1 MKINSIIIEN
11 AGLRK
16 TIILNKNKIV
26 SSEIFNKVS
35 SLNLKSQQGSEEF
48 IVKFRNGIFS
58 KCEIKASELKVDAV
72 ERNNTDI
79 GEECTVSFAPF
90 RVADS
95 RLLLKLV
102 YSLKKDGNIIRKHIE
117 LSFDKRGNKSIV
129 LDYIDFESIKF
140 DSSLSSWSI
149 PKQENSHV
157 PGYALEMGQP
167 IYVDSLFFGIEFP
180 AAHNKIADS
189 TTSLCYYSG
198 KKLTEIMSNNLY
210 VSREAVLGASD
221 GKSFPQVQRAFF
233 EYIKTISKP
242 IKLRRQYNSWYDHM
256 LNITRENVYGSFL
269 EIEKAMT
276 DVGEKPLDCYVA
288 DDGWNDYSK
297 GFWGFNEKFPDEL
310 YPFSSLAGA
319 LSSNFGLWLGPR
331 GGYTNDTIKFAR
343 HIEKAGNGYVNK
355 NSKDICVASD
365 KYITKTS
372 ELLLDYQKRFDL
384 NYWKLDGFAQR
395 PCKNKHHDHMTGG
408 YSYMYFYS
416 EVWEKWTAVFDKL
429 YANSK
434 GNYWINLTCYAP
446 PSPWF
451 LRYVSSLWMQIS
463 DDVGFI
469 GKKDQVSDKDRMLS
483 YRDEKYLDFYN
494 IRQFQFPQ
502 RALYN
507 HDPIYGNEAKV
518 SMSDEDFREYLF
530 TMAMRGTCFWELYYS
545 YNMMNKAKWRI
556 NYSVLRFLEDNIDVL
571 ANSVIFGGRPSKSQV
586 YGFSAFS
593 DNEGILC
600 LRNSSATATDYTVR
614 LDEAIGVNKNLIY
627 APSVQILPYSVR
639 GIGDVYSYGDT
650 VKIGLAPYETKII
663 HFGRKTKEL
672 ATEYVTVINSDTVQV
687 TFNQLVNIENI
698 VCEENAIKQ
707 VKLLEDYMS
716 AEITF
721 EKALDN
727 VNSLKLS
734 EIKDLTG
741 NSFHTDITFGC
752 YDNYIVTDGLYA
764 KDAFSVKATLT
775 GEEECV
781 LMKQGDD
788 VSLTIDEDLH
798 VYFKVGRVT
807 LKSSQSIADKVQI
820 MAVREKTGALKLY
833 LDGVLDSGIYAGLHF
848 IEHSKAI
855 VYNEGKVIIY
865 NKAFSYDE
873 V

>member
-1 MKINSIIIEN
+1 MENNSIIIEN
-11 AGLRK
+11 AGLKK
-16 TIILNKNKIV
+16 TLILGKGKIV
-26 SSEIFNKVS
+26 SSEIFNKLS
-35 SLNLKSQQGSEEF
+35 SRNLIAQQGSEEF
-48 IVKFRNGIFS
+48 TLRFKVSFFS
-58 KCEIKASELKVDAV
+58 KPEIKASELKVDSTKK
-72 ERNNTDI
+72 EITDI
-79 GEECTVSFAPF
+79 GEIHTIIFAPF
-90 RVADS
+90 KVADS
-95 RLLLKLV
+95 KLSLKLV
-102 YSLKKDGNIIRKHIE
+102 YTLRSDSNIMRKHIE
-117 LSFDKRGNKSIV
+117 LSFDKRGDKAII
-129 LDYIDFESIKF
+129 LDYIDFECLKF
-140 DSSLSSWSI
+140 DSLLSYWSV
-149 PKQENSHV
+149 PKQADSHV

-167 IYVDSLFFGIEFP
+167 LYVDSLFLGIEFP
-180 AAHNKIADS
+180 ATLNKINDS
-189 TTSLCYYSG
+189 TTSLRYYNG
-198 KKLTEIMSNNLY
+198 KKLTDIMTNNLF
-210 VSREAVLGASD
+210 VSREAVVGAAD
-221 GKSFPQVQRAFF
+221 GKTFPQVQRAFF

-242 IKLRRQYNSWYDHM
+242 IRLRRQYNSWYDHM

-276 DVGEKPLDCYVA
+276 KTGEKPLDCYVA
-288 DDGWNDYSK
+288 DDGWNDYTK

-310 YPFSSLAGA
+310 YPFSSLAGS

-331 GGYTNDTIKFAR
+331 GGYTNDTPKFAK
-343 HIEKAGNGYVNK
+343 HIQKAGNGYFNK
-355 NSKDICVASD
+355 SSKDICVASH
-365 KYITKTS
+365 KYIDKTS

-395 PCKNKHHDHMTGG
+395 PCKDKKHDHIVGG
-408 YSYMYFYS
+408 DNYMYYYC
-416 EVWEKWTAVFDKL
+416 EVWEKWTQVFDKL

-463 DDVGFI
+463 NDVGFI
-469 GKKDQVSDKDRMLS
+469 GKKGQVSDKDRMLS
-483 YRDEKYLDFYN
+483 YRDENYMDFYN

-518 SMSDEDFREYLF
+518 EMNDEDFRVYLF

-545 YNMMNKAKWRI
+545 YNMMNEAKWRI

-571 ANSVIFGGRPSKSQV
+571 ANSVIFGGRPSKNQV
-586 YGFSAFS
+586 YGFSAFA

-600 LRNSSATATDYTVR
+600 LRNSSGNAADYTVR

-627 APSVQILPYSVR
+627 APSLQLLPYSDK

-650 VKIGLAPYETKII
+650 VKVSLAPYETKII

-672 ATEYVTVINSDTVQV
+672 AAEYVTAVNSNTLQV
-687 TFNQLVNIENI
+687 TFNQPVCIENI
-698 VCEENAIKQ
+698 ACESNSIKE
-707 VKLLEDYMS
+707 VKLLEDYMT
-716 AEITF
+716 AEIIF
-721 EKALDN
+721 EKTFNN

-734 EIKDLTG
+734 EIKDVIG
-741 NSFHTDITFGC
+741 NIFHIDITFAW
-752 YDNYIVTDGLYA
+752 YDSFVVTDGLYA

-775 GEEECV
+775 DEKECT
-781 LMKQGDD
+781 LMSQGDD
-788 VSLTIDEDLH
+788 VSLRIAEDSH
-798 VYFKVGRVT
+798 IYFKVGNVT
-807 LKSSQSIADKVQI
+807 LKSSQTVRDKVQV

-848 IEHSKAI
+848 IEQSKAR
-855 VYNEGKVIIY
+855 VYNEGKVVIY

>member
-1 MKINSIIIEN
+1 MDNNAIIIEN
-11 AGLRK
+11 AGLR
-16 TIILNKNKIV
+16 TTLVLEKNKIV
-26 SSEIFNKVS
+26 SSEIFNKIS
-35 SLNLKSQQGSEEF
+35 SQTVKAQQGSEEF
-48 IVKFRNGIFS
+48 VLRFKTGFFL
-58 KCEIKASELKVDAV
+58 KPEIKASDLKIDSN
-72 ERNNTDI
+72 RKDLTGN
-79 GEECTVSFAPF
+79 GEIHTIIFAPF
-90 RVADS
+90 KVADS
-95 RLLLKLV
+95 RLIVKLI
-102 YSLKKDGNIIRKHIE
+102 YNLRNDSNIIRKHIE
-117 LSFDKRGNKSIV
+117 LSFDKRGNKQII
-129 LDYIDFESIKF
+129 LDCIDFESLRF

-167 IYVDSLFFGIEFP
+167 LYVDSLFFGIEFP
-180 AAHNKIADS
+180 ATLNKIENS
-189 TTSLCYYSG
+189 TTSLRYYSG
-198 KKLTEIMSNNLY
+198 KKLTDIMSNNLY
-210 VSREAVLGASD
+210 VSREAVVGAAN
-221 GKSFPQVQRAFF
+221 GKTFPQVQRAFF

-276 DVGEKPLDCYVA
+276 KVGEKPLDCYVA

-310 YPFSSLAGA
+310 YPFSSLAGS

-331 GGYTNDTIKFAR
+331 GGYTNDTIKFAKK
-343 HIEKAGNGYVNK
+343 IEKAGNGYVNK
-355 NSKDICVASD
+355 NSVDICVASD
-365 KYITKTS
+365 KYIAKTS
-372 ELLLDYQKRFDL
+372 ELMLDYQKRFGL
-384 NYWKLDGFAQR
+384 NYWKLDGFAQK
-395 PCKNKHHDHMTGG
+395 PCKDKKHDHMTGG
-408 YSYMYFYS
+408 DNYMYFYCD
-416 EVWEKWTAVFDKL
+416 VWEKWTAVFDKL

-451 LRYVSSLWMQIS
+451 LRYVSSMWMQVS

-469 GKKDQVSDKDRMLS
+469 GKKGELSDKDRMLS
-483 YRDEKYLDFYN
+483 YRDEKYMDFYN
-494 IRQFQFPQ
+494 DRQFQLPQ

-518 SMSDEDFREYLF
+518 SMSDEDFRVYLF

-545 YNMMNKAKWRI
+545 YNMMNEAKWRI

-586 YGFSAFS
+586 YGFSAFA

-600 LRNSSATATDYTVR
+600 LRNSSGDATDYTVR

-627 APSVQILPYSVR
+627 APSVQLLPYSNKGV
-639 GIGDVYSYGDT
+639 GDVYSYGDT
-650 VKIGLAPYETKII
+650 VKVSLAPYETKII

-672 ATEYVTVINSDTVQV
+672 SAEYVSVINSNTLQV
-687 TFNQLVNIENI
+687 TFNQPVNIEKA
-698 VCEENAIKQ
+698 VCESNDIKEI
-707 VKLLEDYMS
+707 KLLEDYMT
-716 AEITF
+716 AEIIFENTF
-721 EKALDN
+721 NN

-734 EIKDLTG
+734 QIKDLIG
-741 NSFHTDITFGC
+741 NVFHIDITFGW
-752 YDNYIVTDGLYA
+752 YDSFVVTDGLYA

-775 GEEECV
+775 GEDECT
-781 LMKQGDD
+781 LMSQGDD
-788 VSLTIDEDLH
+788 ISLRIADDSY
-798 VYFKVGRVT
+798 VYFKVGSVT
-807 LKSSQSIADKVQI
+807 LKSSQSVRDKVQV
-820 MAVREKTGALKLY
+820 MAVREKTGALKIY
-833 LDGVLDSGIYAGLHF
+833 LDGVLDSGIYAGLHS
-848 IEHSKAI
+848 IKHSKAE
-855 VYNEGKVIIY
+855 VYNEGKVVIY